1 MDLLSYRDTPLHRL
15 DPRAKFIVTLVFLI
29 CLVSF
34 HKYQLSNLI
43 PYFIFP
49 VYLVS
54 AGDIPGRHILKKIL
68 AVSPFAFMMAVFNPV
83 FDTNVVGHIGIW
95 SVTGGWIS
103 FCSIMLRFVLTV
115 GTVFCLI
122 ACTGFHA
129 LCNAMGRLGMP
140 RGLVVQLLFLYR
152 YIFVLVEEAARMM
165 RARDLRSLAGKGQ
178 GLASYGPLAGTLLL
192 RSIGR
197 AQKIHRAML
206 CRGFDGEIR
215 LSREYSFGAREYVFI
230 VQWCALF
237 IIFRLWNVS
246 HLAGDIIVRF
256 SK

>member
-1 MDLLSYRDTPLHRL
+1 VRAERRHGHIPHRNNDFQPRLYGSSVLSRYAPASPGSQSQVHRD
-15 DPRAKFIVTLVFLI
+15 LVFLI

-152 YIFVLVEEAARMM
+152 LFS
-165 RARDLRSLAGKGQ
+165 SLWRRRPG
-178 GLASYGPLAGTLLL
+178 
-192 RSIGR
+192 
-197 AQKIHRAML
+197 
-206 CRGFDGEIR
+206 
-215 LSREYSFGAREYVFI
+215 
-230 VQWCALF
+230 
-237 IIFRLWNVS
+237 
-246 HLAGDIIVRF
+246 
-256 SK
+256 